1 MFQALNETKKNYEIY
16 DWELL
21 AIMTEFK
28 QQCHYL
34 ADSKFKLWSDH
45 KNLKYFKRPQK
56 LNWQQA
62 QQFSEIQDYNFDLIH
77 KLESTIRKVDTLSR
91 QPDFN
96 QGRLNNKEKTIFKIR
111 PIQLYKVDKEDK
123 RQKELEDIEKCIEKE
138 VKRMVK
144 SKEKEWRKEGKV
156 IFQKE

>member
-1 MFQALNETKKNYEIY
+1 M
-16 DWELL
+16 
-21 AIMTEFK
+21 
-28 QQCHYL
+28 
-34 ADSKFKLWSDH
+34 
-45 KNLKYFKRPQK
+45 PQN

-62 QQFSEIQDYNFDLIH
+62 QQFSEIQDYNFDLIY
-77 KLESTIRKVDTLSR
+77 KLESTIRKVDTLSK

-96 QGRLNNKEKTIFKIR
+96 QGRLDNKEKTIFKIR

-123 RQKELEDIEKCIEKE
+123 QQKELEDIEEYIEKE

-144 SKEKEWRKEGKV
+144 SKEKEQRKEGKV